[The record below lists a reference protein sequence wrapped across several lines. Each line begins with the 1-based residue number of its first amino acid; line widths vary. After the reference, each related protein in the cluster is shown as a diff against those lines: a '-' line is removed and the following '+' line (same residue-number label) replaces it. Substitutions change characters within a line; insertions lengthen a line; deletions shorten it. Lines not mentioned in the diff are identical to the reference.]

1 MAVGIRLRFSGGNQ
15 DQYEMVH
22 AYVGFAGNPPEGLI
36 FHVGGPIYGGWGVQ
50 EVWVSYEAF
59 DRFVAGRLQPA
70 LQALGGR
77 GLPNP
82 LEVDEFPVHRIIN
95 P

>member
-22 AYVGFAGNPPEGLI
+22 AYMGFAGNPPEGLI

-59 DRFVAGRLQPA
+59 DRFVAQASTRSPGPRRSRLA
-70 LQALGGR
+70 ESAR
-77 GLPNP
+77 G
-82 LEVDEFPVHRIIN
+82 
-95 P
+95 